1 MGLMMLIVTVT
12 PVNNWYARALA
23 GPWDDPDGDILIVL
37 GGEPTDGFI
46 GAATYWRSVYAAQ
59 SWRYGHFRTIV
70 VCGGSETAE
79 AMREF
84 LLFEHVPGDRIVLEN
99 QSGSTR
105 ENALLAAP
113 ILKNMPG
120 RKVLL
125 TSDYHMYRSIRT
137 FAKAG
142 VQAEPKPI
150 PDALKLGGNWTLRWQ
165 VCVEL
170 LTETGKIVGYRLR
183 GWI

>member
-1 MGLMMLIVTVT
+1 MLVIVTAT
-12 PVNNWYARALA
+12 PVNNWYAGVLA
-23 GPWDDPDGDILIVL
+23 GPWDEPDGDILIVL

-46 GAATYWRSVYAAQ
+46 GAGTYWRSVYAVQ
-59 SWRYGHFRTIV
+59 SWRYGRFRTIV
-70 VCGGSETAE
+70 VCGSETAE

-84 LLFEHVPGDRIVLEN
+84 LLFEHVPEDRIVLEN
-99 QSGSTR
+99 FSRSTR
-105 ENALLAAP
+105 ENALFAAS

-125 TSDYHMYRSIRT
+125 TSDYHMYRSLRA

-165 VCVEL
+165 VSVEL
-170 LTETGKIVGYRLR
+170 LTETGKIVAYRLR